1 MRNSRADVVAAA
13 LRVLDEHGLENCSM
27 RRVAS
32 EIGVQV
38 SALYHHVPNKQS
50 LLALMADEI
59 VAGVLHS
66 AAVRAAA
73 ESDPLT
79 KARAICLALRDAL
92 LAVRDGADVVATAS
106 AFHTGTIAIEQR
118 LAELVGPDGARTLL
132 LFSFGHAQSTQTY
145 LQAAEFG
152 ALIAGGAG
160 SDGSAGGSGAP
171 DADPA
176 GSDGRGSDQGS
187 GRGSVAES
195 FARGI
200 DIILTGIGAERS

>member
-160 SDGSAGGSGAP
+160 STGSVGGSAVH
-171 DADPA
+171 DADPV

-200 DIILTGIGAERS
+200 DIILTGIGAEGS